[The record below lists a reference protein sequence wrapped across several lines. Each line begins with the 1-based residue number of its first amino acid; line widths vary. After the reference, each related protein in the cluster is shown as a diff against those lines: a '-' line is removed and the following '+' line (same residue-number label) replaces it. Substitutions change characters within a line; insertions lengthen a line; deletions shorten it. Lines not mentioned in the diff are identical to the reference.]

1 MAPKWHSFILTAS
14 YFSYLHSQSTFQKAL
29 KKLHRYY
36 TFWINHLIFFSEILY
51 GFNLPYLVPL
61 QIDYYCRLDCLWKNK
76 FKKEHEQFET
86 MENVNRL
93 LLENVLPAHVA
104 AYFIG
109 EKRNEVC
116 LMSTMWR
123 TGNWTSVTYNI
134 MLTSTQKTVRFCTL
148 CLLFVSQVLCKPKNL
163 LSRWPQ
169 KNADF

>member
-1 MAPKWHSFILTAS
+1 MVNTPDGTQMAFIHTDCFVFFWPSFSKHIFHNYIGSKGLEETLLLLHFFNKLTNI
-14 YFSYLHSQSTFQKAL
+14 FQQDIIFNLSYL
-29 KKLHRYY
+29 
-36 TFWINHLIFFSEILY
+36 I
-51 GFNLPYLVPL
+51 PL

-116 LMSTMWR
+116 LISAMWR
-123 TGNWTSVTYNI
+123 TVNWN
-134 MLTSTQKTVRFCTL
+134 FCDVEPHANKHTEGYK
-148 CLLFVSQVLCKPKNL
+148 VLHSLPLVCNPGPL
-163 LSRWPQ
+163 
-169 KNADF
+169 

>member
-1 MAPKWHSFILTAS
+1 MTCGLSGCFIFFWPLLSKHIFHNYIDSKGLEKNYCYYTSWENCLISFSELF
-14 YFSYLHSQSTFQKAL
+14 YGLNLSYLIS
-29 KKLHRYY
+29 
-36 TFWINHLIFFSEILY
+36 
-51 GFNLPYLVPL
+51 L

-116 LMSTMWR
+116 WVSPMWR
-123 TGNWTSVTYNI
+123 TANWISVIYITHDV
-134 MLTSTQKTVRFCTL
+134 K
-148 CLLFVSQVLCKPKNL
+148 KNRL
-163 LSRWPQ
+163 
-169 KNADF
+169 